1 MQPVRA
7 LIIAALLLTSG
18 ARPAAAAEKLAITAT
33 VAGRNFAIVLD
44 DSAATRALIARLPLK
59 LHMSEL
65 NGNEKYA
72 ALGAPLPTRSERPG
86 QIRAGDF
93 MLFGDDCL
101 VLFYE
106 TFPSAYSYTRLGR
119 AADPGGLSQALG
131 DGGVTVLFEQ
141 KR

>member
-1 MQPVRA
+1 MRA
-7 LIIAALLLTSG
+7 LIIAALLLMS
-18 ARPAAAAEKLAITAT
+18 AACPAAAAEKLTITVT
-33 VAGRNFAIVLD
+33 VAGKSFTIILD
-44 DSAATRALIARLPLK
+44 DSVTTRALTARLPLE
-59 LHMSEL
+59 LRMSDL

-106 TFPSAYSYTRLGR
+106 TFPSAYSYTHLGR
-119 AADPGGLSQALG
+119 ADDPEGLSQALG
-131 DGGVTVLFEQ
+131 DGDVTVLFER